1 MDFNSVL
8 FPSPQEDKYPQ
19 MQSNKGRL
27 IFIPKPSSQIPKNS
41 FARHIPCMYTP
52 SSSSVVEKC
61 TNKIF
66 IYFHGNAEDIFNA
79 TNNVGIIQS
88 SLPLNTIC
96 MEYPGYSIYYSDKS
110 AETIEEDSLTLFDFL
125 TNECK
130 MNNKDIIVCGR
141 SIGTGPATYLAS
153 KRKPGALILIS
164 PIKSLRDTVKNL
176 IGPVQ
181 YLVRNRFNNY
191 ERISDVTCPLLIIHG
206 QKDSLIPFEDSIKLC
221 EKTGGPY
228 ELVLP
233 ENMNHNDVH
242 LYDDFFEPIQS
253 FLKRHNMLN
262 YKEKEINIAQKFFE
276 IPDYLENK
284 DQNINNNDWVSSLVR
299 KMLNI

>member
-1 MDFNSVL
+1 
-8 FPSPQEDKYPQ
+8 
-19 MQSNKGRL
+19 
-27 IFIPKPSSQIPKNS
+27 
-41 FARHIPCMYTP
+41 
-52 SSSSVVEKC
+52 
-61 TNKIF
+61 
-66 IYFHGNAEDIFNA
+66 
-79 TNNVGIIQS
+79 
-88 SLPLNTIC
+88 
-96 MEYPGYSIYYSDKS
+96 MEYPGYSIYYSEKS
-110 AETIEEDSLTLFDFL
+110 AETIEEDSLILFDFL

-130 MNNKDIIVCGR
+130 INNKDIIVCGR

-176 IGPVQ
+176 IGPLQ

-191 ERISDVTCPLLIIHG
+191 ERISEVTCPLLIIHG

-221 EKTGGPY
+221 EKTAGPY

-242 LYDDFFEPIQS
+242 IYDDFFEPIQS

-262 YKEKEINIAQKFFE
+262 FKEKEINIEDFRKIEMRVAEIIKCEEIKKSKKLYKLELNLGFETRTVCSGIKAFFTPE
-276 IPDYLENK
+276 ELTGKRVILVTNLAPAKLCGVESNGMILAATVKNEGNTEQLTLITPEKDIPLGSR
-284 DQNINNNDWVSSLVR
+284 VS
-299 KMLNI
+299 

>member
-1 MDFNSVL
+1 MDFNSIL

-19 MQSNKGRL
+19 MSQNKGHL
-27 IFIPKPSSQIPKNS
+27 LFIPKPEPQNSNSQK
-41 FARHIPCMYTP
+41 FHHIPCMYQPTTYFNKT
-52 SSSSVVEKC
+52 S
-61 TNKIF
+61 NKIF

-79 TNNVGIIQS
+79 TNNVNLIQS
-88 SLPLNTIC
+88 NLPLNTLC

-130 MNNKDIIVCGR
+130 INNKDIIVCGR

-164 PIKSLRDTVKNL
+164 PIKSLQDTVKNL
-176 IGPVQ
+176 IGPLQ
-181 YLVRNRFNNY
+181 YLVRNRFDNY
-191 ERISDVTCPLLIIHG
+191 ERIKNVTCPLLVIHG
-206 QKDSLIPFEDSIKLC
+206 QKDNLIPFEDSIKLC
-221 EKTGGPY
+221 EKTAGPY
-228 ELVLP
+228 ELILP
-233 ENMNHNDVH
+233 ENMNHNDVDI
-242 LYDDFFEPIQS
+242 YDDFLMPIQN

-262 YKEKEINIAQKFFE
+262 YKEEEINIDKKFFE

-284 DQNINNNDWVSSLVR
+284 DENLNNKDWMSSFVR
-299 KMLNI
+299 KMLSI

>member
-19 MQSNKGRL
+19 MISNKGKL
-27 IFIPKPSSQIPKNS
+27 IFIPKPQTQNSKNV
-41 FARHIPCMYTP
+41 FARHIPCMYSP
-52 SSSSVVEKC
+52 SLLSEKP

-79 TNNVGIIQS
+79 TNNVGIIQN

-96 MEYPGYSIYYSDKS
+96 MEYPGYSIYYSEKG

-191 ERISDVTCPLLIIHG
+191 ERISNVTCPLLIIHG

-233 ENMNHNDVH
+233 ENMNHNDLR

-262 YKEKEINIAQKFFE
+262 YKEKQINIDKKFFE

-284 DQNINNNDWVSSLVR
+284 NQSINNDDWVSSLVR

>member
-27 IFIPKPSSQIPKNS
+27 IFIPKPSSQISKNS
-41 FARHIPCMYTP
+41 FARHIPSMYTP

-164 PIKSLRDTVKNL
+164 PIKSLKDTVKNL

-233 ENMNHNDVH
+233 ENMKHNDVH
-242 LYDDFFEPIQS
+242 LYDDFFETIQS

-262 YKEKEINIAQKFFE
+262 YK
-276 IPDYLENK
+276 
-284 DQNINNNDWVSSLVR
+284 
-299 KMLNI
+299 

>member
-1 MDFNSVL
+1 MDFNSIL

-19 MQSNKGRL
+19 MKLNKGKL
-27 IFIPKPSSQIPKNS
+27 LFIPRPQNNSKNIQSS
-41 FARHIPCMYTP
+41 HIPCMYQL
-52 SSSSVVEKC
+52 SKVNEKP

-79 TNNVGIIQS
+79 TNNVGIIQT

-96 MEYPGYSIYYSDKS
+96 MEYPGYSIYYSEKS
-110 AETIEEDSLTLFDFL
+110 AERIEEDSLILFDFL

-130 MNNKDIIVCGR
+130 IDKKDIIVCGR

-153 KRKPGALILIS
+153 ERKPGALILIS
-164 PIKSLRDTVKNL
+164 PIKSLKDTVKNL
-176 IGPVQ
+176 VGPFQ
-181 YLVRNRFNNY
+181 YLVRDRFNNY
-191 ERISDVTCPLLIIHG
+191 ERINKVTCPLLVIHG
-206 QKDSLIPFEDSIKLC
+206 QKDSLIPYEDSVKLC
-221 EKTGGPY
+221 EKTAGPY

-233 ENMNHNDVH
+233 ENMNHND
-242 LYDDFFEPIQS
+242 LQIYEDFLEPIES
-253 FLKRHNMLN
+253 FLKRHNLLN
-262 YKEKEINIAQKFFE
+262 YKEKEIIIDKKFFE

-284 DQNINNNDWVSSLVR
+284 DQGINNNDWVSSMVR